1 MMWLYLII
9 ISLIITGFFM
19 AALGLKLFFDKNASV
34 AGQSC
39 DLSENT
45 NDEYAVCAHCKVKE
59 LVDCKEQPA
68 LNH

>member
-19 AALGLKLFFDKNASV
+19 AAMGLKMFFDKNAPV

-39 DLSENT
+39 GL
-45 NDEYAVCAHCKVKE
+45 DETPTEDGAACAHCKVKE
-59 LVDCKEQPA
+59 LVDCKEQSV
-68 LNH
+68 LNQ